1 MSSQK
6 NMDTLLYKIY
16 VDLITIPENGSYEDL
31 KSIIQNII
39 DFFEIKLQ
47 LETSIVE
54 TKIHI
59 KLIPKETD
67 AISKLRKILSYEF
80 GNPKFG
86 KSKVNLIKTIWYIK
100 TDISFVEEFVSS
112 IFNDVEIDEMGLN

>member
-1 MSSQK
+1 M
-6 NMDTLLYKIY
+6 
-16 VDLITIPENGSYEDL
+16 
-31 KSIIQNII
+31 
-39 DFFEIKLQ
+39 Q

-67 AISKLRKILSYEF
+67 AISKLRDIMSYEF
-80 GNPKFG
+80 GNSKFG
-86 KSKVNLIKTIWYIK
+86 NSKTSLIKTIWYIK
-100 TDISFVEEFVSS
+100 TDISFGEEFVSS